1 MCGLSMTIETK
12 GMLLGLCG
20 VIAFSLTLPFTR
32 AIVHVFDPV
41 FIASGRVVLA
51 TLAAMVWLSFIKA
64 PIPNLSQWKKII
76 IVASGITFGFPI
88 FSSIAMKS
96 LPASHGGVV
105 LGLLPMATAIFGAII
120 YHERPSIGFW
130 ITCLIGSVLVVT
142 YSLLQGG
149 GHLQQADI
157 ALLIAVV
164 SVSVSYAVGATL
176 SRELGGLQ
184 VVSWALVISSPILL
198 IVAIITSPT
207 ELTDI
212 KITHWLSLIYL
223 ALVSQWLG
231 FLFWYKGLALGGI
244 ARVSQIQLLQPFIT
258 ILASVL
264 IVGEWLDV
272 RTLLFA
278 GLVVIIVALG
288 RKLKAS

>member
-1 MCGLSMTIETK
+1 MTNETK

-32 AIVHVFDPV
+32 AIIHVFDPL
-41 FIASGRVVLA
+41 FIASGRVILA
-51 TLAAMVWLSFIKA
+51 TLAAIAWLKFTQS
-64 PIPNLSQWKKII
+64 PIPNKSQWKKII
-76 IVASGITFGFPI
+76 VVASGITFGFPI
-88 FSSIAMKS
+88 FTSIAMKS

-105 LGLLPMATAIFGAII
+105 LGLLPMATAIFGALI
-120 YHERPSIGFW
+120 YHERPSIAFW
-130 ITCLIGSVLVVT
+130 ATCLIGSALVVV

-164 SVSVSYAVGATL
+164 SVSISYAVGATL

-198 IVAIITSPT
+198 VVAIATSPIEFAT
-207 ELTDI
+207 I
-212 KITHWLSLIYL
+212 KFTHWLSLIYL
-223 ALVSQWLG
+223 ALVSQWLS
-231 FLFWYKGLALGGI
+231 FLFWYKGLAIGGI

-258 ILASVL
+258 IFASVV
-264 IVGEWLDV
+264 IVGEWLDT
-272 RTLLFA
+272 RTILFA
-278 GLVVIIVALG
+278 SLVVVVVALG
-288 RKLKAS
+288 RRLKAS